1 MNKPKIP
8 KIVKFLKIK
17 DNRGQFAKLYS
28 QSIKKKL
35 FFNIKEINYS
45 FNKNKGTLRGIHFQG
60 QPKNEEKIVCCL
72 KGSIFDVTVD
82 LRKNS
87 KNFFKYKTFKLDDT
101 LNQML
106 YIPKGFAHGFQTL
119 SDNTI
124 LIYMHSE
131 KFYKKLDKGIHPF
144 DKLLNIKWPIKKK
157 IMSPKDN
164 NLKSSKY
171 FKGL

>member
-8 KIVKFLKIK
+8 KIIRFLKIK

-28 QSIKKKL
+28 QTIKKKL

-82 LRKNS
+82 LRKIR
-87 KNFFKYKTFKLDDT
+87 KL
-101 LNQML
+101 
-106 YIPKGFAHGFQTL
+106 P
-119 SDNTI
+119 
-124 LIYMHSE
+124 
-131 KFYKKLDKGIHPF
+131 
-144 DKLLNIKWPIKKK
+144 
-157 IMSPKDN
+157 
-164 NLKSSKY
+164 
-171 FKGL
+171 

>member
-8 KIVKFLKIK
+8 KIIRFFKIK
-17 DNRGQFAKLYS
+17 DNRGQFAKLYN
-28 QSIKKKL
+28 QTIKKKL
-35 FFNIKEINYS
+35 FFKIKEINYS
-45 FNKNKGTLRGIHFQG
+45 FNKNKGTLRGLHFQG

-72 KGSIFDVTVD
+72 KGSIFDITVD
-82 LRKNS
+82 LRKKS
-87 KNFFKYKTFKLDDT
+87 KNFLKYKTFKLDDT
-101 LNQML
+101 SNQML

-131 KFYKKLDKGIHPF
+131 KFYKKLDKGINPF
-144 DKLLNIKWPIKKK
+144 DKLLDIKWPIKKK

-164 NLKSSKY
+164 KLKSSKY

>member
-8 KIVKFLKIK
+8 KIIRFFKIK
-17 DNRGQFAKLYS
+17 DNRGQFAKLYN
-28 QSIKKKL
+28 QTIKKKL
-35 FFNIKEINYS
+35 FFKIKEINYS
-45 FNKNKGTLRGIHFQG
+45 FNKNKGTLRGLHFQG

-87 KNFFKYKTFKLDDT
+87 KNFLKCKTFKLDDV

-131 KFYKKLDKGIHPF
+131 KFYKKLDKGINPF
-144 DKLLNIKWPIKKK
+144 DKLLDIKWPIKKK

-164 NLKSSKY
+164 KLKSSKY

>member
-1 MNKPKIP
+1 M
-8 KIVKFLKIK
+8 
-17 DNRGQFAKLYS
+17 RGL
-28 QSIKKKL
+28 
-35 FFNIKEINYS
+35 
-45 FNKNKGTLRGIHFQG
+45 HFQG

-72 KGSIFDVTVD
+72 SGSIFDVTVD

-87 KNFFKYKTFKLDDT
+87 KNFLKCKTFKLDDT

-131 KFYKKLDKGIHPF
+131 KFYKKLDKGINPF
-144 DKLLNIKWPIKKK
+144 DKLLDIKWPIKKK

-164 NLKSSKY
+164 KLKSSKY